1 VDFIGGIPFGSIL
14 RTPLTG
20 RKVSCKPFLDEGHN
34 INRYYLSGKLNQ
46 LPFFSQQ
53 MDEIH

>member
-1 VDFIGGIPFGSIL
+1 MDFIGGIPFGSVL

-20 RKVSCKPFLDEGHN
+20 RKVSCNPFLDEGHN